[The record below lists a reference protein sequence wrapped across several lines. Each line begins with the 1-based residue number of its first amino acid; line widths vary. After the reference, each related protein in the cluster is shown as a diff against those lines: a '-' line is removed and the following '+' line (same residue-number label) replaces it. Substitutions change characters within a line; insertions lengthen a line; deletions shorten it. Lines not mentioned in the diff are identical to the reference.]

1 MKKTYLLT
9 FAIFLSTQAMAVEQD
24 SVYTWGAWA
33 EGIQPAAGPVA
44 KVTPPPAQTPNIN
57 FRPNE
62 NSAFLREAAIVFRV
76 APPVITGAAQ
86 VPNVVIAPSSVPTTP
101 ISSL

>member
-1 MKKTYLLT
+1 MNKICLL
-9 FAIFLSTQAMAVEQD
+9 ALALFLPAQAMAVEQD

-44 KVTPPPAQTPNIN
+44 QITPPPAEQPDVN

-62 NSAFLREAAIVFRV
+62 NSAFLREASIAFRP
-76 APPVITGAAQ
+76 APPAPGGGAQ
-86 VPNVVIAPSSVPTTP
+86 LPGIVIAPSTTVTTP
-101 ISSL
+101 RDQF